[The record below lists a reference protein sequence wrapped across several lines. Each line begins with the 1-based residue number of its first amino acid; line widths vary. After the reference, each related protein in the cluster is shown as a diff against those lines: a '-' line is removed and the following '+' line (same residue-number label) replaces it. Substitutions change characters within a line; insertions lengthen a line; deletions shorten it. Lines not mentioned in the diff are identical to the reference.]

1 MASKTVRLPGAL
13 EFITKWG
20 ILLTIALLVIAFAV
34 TMPPF
39 LTLSNMTTILRAVC
53 IVTII
58 AIGMTF
64 ALTVNGIDLSVGS
77 CATLAN
83 TVCMTFLVWFSFG
96 GKYVNDQWIHS
107 TGGTVLSIVL
117 TIIVCLSIAA
127 VNGLLIVKLKIPDM
141 LATLAT
147 MFMFEGIA
155 MTYAGGG
162 SINERMVRP
171 DGTAAIGRVPSFLRT
186 MGREPWIIIIMLV
199 LVLIAFIFLTYTKH
213 GRYMYAVGA
222 NPEAARLSGIN
233 VQKYRAV
240 AYVLSAILAAIGG
253 ILVGARVGNAQINSG
268 APYLMGAV
276 AAAHIGISVAGV
288 GRPNAFGTLAGAIL
302 IGVLENGLIMAS
314 VPYYTV
320 NIFKGLV
327 LAIALA
333 LNYLHKK

>member
-1 MASKTVRLPGAL
+1 
-13 EFITKWG
+13 
-20 ILLTIALLVIAFAV
+20 
-34 TMPPF
+34 
-39 LTLSNMTTILRAVC
+39 
-53 IVTII
+53 
-58 AIGMTF
+58 MTF

-77 CATLAN
+77 AATSAN
-83 TVCMTFLVWFSFG
+83 TVCMTFLIWFTFG
-96 GKYVNDQWIHS
+96 RTIP
-107 TGGTVLSIVL
+107 GTLLAILL
-117 TIIVCLSIAA
+117 TIVVLQLLAFINTI
-127 VNGLLIVKLKIPDM
+127 LIVKLKIPDM

-147 MFMFEGIA
+147 MFMFEGVA

-162 SINERMVRP
+162 AINERMVKP
-171 DGTAAIGRVPSFLRT
+171 DGTTATGTVPAFLRT

-199 LVLIAFIFLTYTKH
+199 IVVLTFVFLTYTKH

-233 VQKYRAV
+233 VEKYRSL
-240 AYVLSAILAAIGG
+240 AYVLSAIAASVGG
-253 ILVGARVGNAQINSG
+253 ILIGARVGNAQINSG
-268 APYLMGAV
+268 STYLMGAV

-288 GRPNAFGTLAGAIL
+288 GRPHAFGTLAGAFL

-333 LNYLHKK
+333 LNYVRKK

>member
-1 MASKTVRLPGAL
+1 MASKSIGSSVVLD
-13 EFITKWG
+13 FITKWG
-20 ILLTIALLVIAFAV
+20 ILLTIALLVIAFSI
-34 TMPPF
+34 TMPTF
-39 LTLSNMTTILRAVC
+39 LTLSNLTTILRAVC

-77 CATLAN
+77 CASLGN
-83 TVCMTFLVWFSFG
+83 TVCMTFLIWFSFG
-96 GKYVNDQWIHS
+96 GKYVNEQWVDNIL
-107 TGGTVLSIVL
+107 GTVLAIVL
-117 TIIVCLSIAA
+117 TIVVCLTIAV
-127 VNGLLIVKLKIPDM
+127 VNGILIVKLKIPDM

-147 MFMFEGIA
+147 MFMFEGVA

-171 DGTAAIGRVPSFLRT
+171 DGTSAIGRVPGFLRI

-199 LVLIAFIFLTYTKH
+199 LVFIAFVFLTFTKH

-222 NPEAARLSGIN
+222 NSEAARLSGIN
-233 VQKYRAV
+233 VQKYRTT
-240 AYVLSAILAAIGG
+240 AYVLSAILAAVGG

-268 APYLMGAV
+268 SPYLMGAV
-276 AAAHIGISVAGV
+276 AAAHIGISVAGI

-320 NIFKGLV
+320 NIFKGIV

-333 LNYLHKK
+333 LNYIRKK